1 MRTWK
6 EQDVVLQRLTR
17 LKLVVRREI
26 KHLRRVEDFL
36 GKNNNSFLLF
46 QSGRLQVNHDNLDLS
61 VQFIKSQKISN
72 SCRMSYAKIYS
83 ESVD

>member
-6 EQDVVLQRLTR
+6 ERDVVLQRLTR

-72 SCRMSYAKIYS
+72 SCRTSCAKIYS

>member
-1 MRTWK
+1 M
-6 EQDVVLQRLTR
+6 LQRLTR

-46 QSGRLQVNHDNLDLS
+46 QSGRLQVNRDNLDLS

-72 SCRMSYAKIYS
+72 SCRISYAKIYS

>member
-6 EQDVVLQRLTR
+6 ERDVVLQRLTR

-72 SCRMSYAKIYS
+72 SRRISCTKIYS